1 VNKYADKVLLKTSA
15 ENKRKKI
22 MMVIYWRFFSVMRRG
37 DWGGKCEKIP
47 LRINIHID
55 IMDVHY
61 VDN

>member
-1 VNKYADKVLLKTSA
+1 
-15 ENKRKKI
+15 

-37 DWGGKCEKIP
+37 DWGGKCGKIP